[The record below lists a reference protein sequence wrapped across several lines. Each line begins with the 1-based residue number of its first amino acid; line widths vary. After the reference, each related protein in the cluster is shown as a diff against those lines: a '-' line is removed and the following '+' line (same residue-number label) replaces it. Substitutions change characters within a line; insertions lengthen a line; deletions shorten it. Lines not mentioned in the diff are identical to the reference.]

1 MAGQAPQPRSHRQGQ
16 HPSPARDGRKSG
28 IFVIADTRPGS
39 DDGDMPPHSVL
50 ILVFDGVQSL
60 DVTGPLEVFDGA
72 NRYLAARGCDGPAYR
87 ITVASPDGAAVR
99 TSSGLTLVPD
109 GGLAAA
115 AAPHT
120 LVVPGGAG
128 APADNE
134 PVTTWL
140 RRLAPAVEGVPPVRP
155 RGLLVH

>member
-1 MAGQAPQPRSHRQGQ
+1 
-16 HPSPARDGRKSG
+16 
-28 IFVIADTRPGS
+28 
-39 DDGDMPPHSVL
+39 MPPHSVL

-72 NRYLAARGCDGPAYR
+72 NRYLAARGADGPAYR
-87 ITVASPDGAAVR
+87 ITVASPDGAPVR

-128 APADNE
+128 ALADNE
-134 PVTTWL
+134 PV
-140 RRLAPAVEGVPPVRP
+140 
-155 RGLLVH
+155 

>member
-1 MAGQAPQPRSHRQGQ
+1 MAGPPPQPRSRWQGQ

-28 IFVIADTRPGS
+28 IFVIADTRPGR
-39 DDGDMPPHSVL
+39 DDGYMPPHSVL

-72 NRYLAARGCDGPAYR
+72 NRYLAARGANGPAYR
-87 ITVASPDGAAVR
+87 ITVASPDGAPVR

-128 APADNE
+128 ALADNE
-134 PVTTWL
+134 QVTAWL
-140 RRLAPAVEGVPPVRP
+140 RRPRPEGGRVGSGWT
-155 RGLLVH
+155 RGLPL

>member
-1 MAGQAPQPRSHRQGQ
+1 
-16 HPSPARDGRKSG
+16 
-28 IFVIADTRPGS
+28 
-39 DDGDMPPHSVL
+39 MPPHSVL

-72 NRYLAARGCDGPAYR
+72 NRYLAARGADGLAYR
-87 ITVASPDGAAVR
+87 ITVASPEGAPVR

-128 APADNE
+128 ALADNE
-134 PVTTWL
+134 PVTAWL
-140 RRLAPAVEGVPPVRP
+140 RRLAPTAERITSVCTGAFLLAGA
-155 RGLLVH
+155 GLLAGA